1 MHINNTSP
9 QEVQSVTDKTAK
21 MRWVMLVSGVIATVS
36 LVGVLALMFVLGMVL
51 TYIDNKVDAGRI
63 H

>member
-1 MHINNTSP
+1 
-9 QEVQSVTDKTAK
+9 
-21 MRWVMLVSGVIATVS
+21 MLVSGVIATVS

-51 TYIDNKVDAGRI
+51 TYIDNKVDVGRI